1 MAEASSAKA
10 AVSRAQPGERP
21 AAENAAMTASQ
32 RAEEML
38 GAVPEELR
46 AYGVTVCG
54 AALGDDAYIEDFLR
68 SKQIELCGIIGSSSP
83 GTIISVT
90 STLANASAHAASTAI
105 YYSLQCRVDYLLET
119 HLPVHTLQLRKA
131 VDQALRQA
139 YNIAFDIDLLD
150 PDGLVPGQDDPSFL
164 SDLAGLKTSAGGC
177 GYRRT
182 EERAVFLNALNS
194 ALPQLMGNE
203 SEPGLW
209 PSLAPIL
216 GAKSFHKE
224 NEDQRWKT
232 FFESG
237 SAWADALKGEIVRVQ
252 NLRSDALKAAD
263 KDASPPESKVFDTTI
278 EAFGKGIKKKLQ
290 AQIMDEIR
298 ALRAEGLRIR
308 ASKLLANDQ
317 RRLAFEQSHTDK
329 CSNSLFTST
338 PNKLTPFT
346 NIQFHTAVQNAI
358 GAPLSLLKNLTDFT
372 INNTAFGAPQ
382 RVDPYG
388 NNLKK
393 LSNSEGDGFR
403 MNHDAF
409 VNILSSWLARASIPH
424 KGGWRGKPKSC
435 KGEFTHVA
443 HRLNIGNGVGDGDS
457 EKVLNKIIPDL
468 IIDGRALLCLFDGI
482 GVRLFSG
489 CKTLVDVKT
498 KTCDAKYPP
507 AEGKVAAVV
516 DKRAREAN
524 KKYFTRARKLD
535 AELGTPA
542 ETEGPFEKEL
552 RSYGKEGRVII
563 PVVGAFGEMSSDV
576 YAIIDLVASVLT
588 HEHLSYYSE
597 HPAAIKGMFQQSMY
611 KSFGLT
617 AHLGWAR
624 LVIDR
629 MRDQVKYSDASQLKY
644 SGAMGNNEDEEAQ
657 EYENHFN
664 PDRGFAETGEAAHTH
679 SALR

>member
-1 MAEASSAKA
+1 MVASM
-10 AVSRAQPGERP
+10 VRSRF
-21 AAENAAMTASQ
+21 SIFSF
-32 RAEEML
+32 
-38 GAVPEELR
+38 
-46 AYGVTVCG
+46 CI
-54 AALGDDAYIEDFLR
+54 DDFCKYDPIFGRID
-68 SKQIELCGIIGSSSP
+68 G
-83 GTIISVT
+83 
-90 STLANASAHAASTAI
+90 
-105 YYSLQCRVDYLLET
+105 
-119 HLPVHTLQLRKA
+119 RK
-131 VDQALRQA
+131 L
-139 YNIAFDIDLLD
+139 
-150 PDGLVPGQDDPSFL
+150 
-164 SDLAGLKTSAGGC
+164 
-177 GYRRT
+177 
-182 EERAVFLNALNS
+182 
-194 ALPQLMGNE
+194 
-203 SEPGLW
+203 
-209 PSLAPIL
+209 
-216 GAKSFHKE
+216 
-224 NEDQRWKT
+224 
-232 FFESG
+232 
-237 SAWADALKGEIVRVQ
+237 
-252 NLRSDALKAAD
+252 
-263 KDASPPESKVFDTTI
+263 
-278 EAFGKGIKKKLQ
+278 
-290 AQIMDEIR
+290 
-298 ALRAEGLRIR
+298 
-308 ASKLLANDQ
+308 
-317 RRLAFEQSHTDK
+317 
-329 CSNSLFTST
+329 
-338 PNKLTPFT
+338 
-346 NIQFHTAVQNAI
+346 
-358 GAPLSLLKNLTDFT
+358 
-372 INNTAFGAPQ
+372 
-382 RVDPYG
+382 
-388 NNLKK
+388 
-393 LSNSEGDGFR
+393 
-403 MNHDAF
+403 
-409 VNILSSWLARASIPH
+409 LARASIPH

-443 HRLNIGNGVGDGDS
+443 QRLNIGNGVEDGDS

-535 AELGTPA
+535 AELNTPA